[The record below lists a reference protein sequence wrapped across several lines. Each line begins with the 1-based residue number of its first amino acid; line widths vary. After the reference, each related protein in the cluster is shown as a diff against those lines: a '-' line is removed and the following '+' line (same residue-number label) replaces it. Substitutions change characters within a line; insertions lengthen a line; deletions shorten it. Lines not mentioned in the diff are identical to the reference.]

1 MCLSVSTAVP
11 ALAIVLLSATA
22 LARPSFAQSAA
33 PAPAP
38 AATAPATAA
47 TPVSTSPAG
56 PATPH
61 HRMTLQ
67 QRFDAADTNHDGK
80 LTREEADAGFPVL
93 AKHFSAIDSTGKGYV
108 TMADIKAYEQA
119 WRKAHPRMTLQ
130 QRFEK
135 ADANHD
141 GQLTEAEASAAGMK
155 LLVKHFSEVDS
166 TGKGYVTLA
175 DIHAYLHAKREAHK
189 ATVTN

>member
-1 MCLSVSTAVP
+1 MRLSASTAVS

-33 PAPAP
+33 PAPTPAPMAAPMAASAP
-38 AATAPATAA
+38 AATAPATGV

-80 LTREEADAGFPVL
+80 LTREEADAGFPAL

-108 TMADIKAYEQA
+108 T
-119 WRKAHPRMTLQ
+119 
-130 QRFEK
+130 
-135 ADANHD
+135 
-141 GQLTEAEASAAGMK
+141 
-155 LLVKHFSEVDS
+155 
-166 TGKGYVTLA
+166 LA
-175 DIHAYLHAKREAHK
+175 DIQAYLHAKREAHK
-189 ATVTN
+189 ASVTN